1 MSLFALPNIV
11 FFSRSALVA
20 VEYLDHNARLLDA
33 LLLGYNDAEA
43 AMCTGNMLRECTRCE
58 PLCRRILDSE
68 YFGEFFTFI
77 ELPTFEIA
85 TDAFST
91 FRELFTRHTHTVTSE
106 WLNTNYE
113 KFFGPYA
120 VLLESSN
127 YVTRR
132 QSLKLLG
139 EVLLDRDN
147 VQVMMRF
154 ISDAN
159 NLKLMMNLLRDSSRS
174 IQIEAFHIFKVFVAN
189 PSKPKPVS
197 DILCRNRDKLIIFLK
212 DFNPD
217 KDNEQFLEDKN
228 VIVAEIASLDAL

>member
-1 MSLFALPNIV
+1 
-11 FFSRSALVA
+11 
-20 VEYLDHNARLLDA
+20 
-33 LLLGYNDAEA
+33 
-43 AMCTGNMLRECTRCE
+43 MLRECTRYE
-58 PLCRRILDSE
+58 LLCKRILDSDN
-68 YFGEFFTFI
+68 FGEFFRFI

-91 FRELFTRHTHTVTSE
+91 FRELITRHARAVTSP
-106 WLNTNYE
+106 WLNVNYD
-113 KFFGPYA
+113 KFFDPYTA
-120 VLLESSN
+120 LLESSN

-139 EVLLDRDN
+139 EILLDRDN

-154 ISDAN
+154 ISEVR

-189 PSKPKPVS
+189 PAKPKPIS
-197 DILCRNRDKLIIFLK
+197 DILRRNREKLILFLG

-217 KDNEQFLEDKN
+217 KDNAQFAEDKS
-228 VIVAEIASLDAL
+228 VILKEITDLPTAS